1 MSSTFLLCYKFKFE
15 PLHRFRQ
22 TLLFSAACLLCLLTS
37 RLEVSLGD
45 SEQRVC
51 ELSQTLA
58 HREEQLSQLQSLS
71 QSQGL
76 QIQQLQDTCA
86 QLCNVKEINEV
97 SSSFSCLFLN
107 LIWFFLY
114 YLMIFLHVFCSFS
127 EIPCFFRVPTGSPEI
142 FKALN
147 WWKYTLKSF
156 KKKSW

>member
-37 RLEVSLGD
+37 RLEASLGD

-97 SSSFSCLFLN
+97 SSSFSCLFFNFYLIFFVLPYDLFIRLLLVFRNSLLLQGSHGVSRN
-107 LIWFFLY
+107 L
-114 YLMIFLHVFCSFS
+114 
-127 EIPCFFRVPTGSPEI
+127 
-142 FKALN
+142 
-147 WWKYTLKSF
+147 
-156 KKKSW
+156 